1 MPTLKTPKAVI
12 ISYLR
17 VASCVSNI
25 GNLFSGRYSQKWNNL
40 HLNEAHKALTF
51 NALARKAKARLHE
64 KMGNLT
70 FRNLHNPLIIN
81 NVHRIPTCR
90 LFEN

>member
-12 ISYLR
+12 ISDLR
-17 VASCVSNI
+17 VASCVPNI
-25 GNLFSGRYSQKWNNL
+25 GNLFSGRYSYKWNNL
-40 HLNEAHKALTF
+40 DINEAQKTLTV
-51 NALARKAKARLHE
+51 NALARNAKARLHK

-70 FRNLHNPLIIN
+70 FKNLHISLIIN
-81 NVHRIPTCR
+81 NIHRKPTCR